1 MQKEDVIQCRQS
13 RQECQSRLLVSKYSF
28 LPGALLNGKMSELCA
43 DLDKLRQCEQETRPC
58 EAEVIIVKNCGHY
71 MRIFP

>member
-1 MQKEDVIQCRQS
+1 MQRRVVQCRQS

-28 LPGALLNGKMSELCA
+28 VPGTLLNGKMSEFCA
-43 DLDKLRQCEQETRPC
+43 DMDKLRQCEQETRPC
-58 EAEVIIVKNCGHY
+58 EAEVIIGENREHY